1 MKLVFPVVVERGGG
15 RYGAYAPEMPGAFVA
30 APTAAEARRRLR
42 DHLAVSLRLFLDLDE
57 DERPQPDPEVAEALA
72 RAMDPN
78 LGHPVDPGVGV
89 VLVEVGPE
97 DAPPDAPSVPPEEA
111 AAAKKGP
118 SRPETFS
125 AVFVRAPDG
134 YSSEVPDLPGCL
146 SDADT
151 REAMQHNI
159 REAML
164 LHVQDEVDEGKPL
177 PERRRSPDEA
187 LAYYCAQEPAADPDD
202 PDTTIWAE
210 PVTVHARPPRPAAR
224 LLDAMWRRGMK
235 ERDDFER
242 DCAVWRPIAPGESW
256 SGTYA
261 AVTHPLD
268 DVFWGQAPDVD
279 RSLAAGWTRDELRR
293 NLQAAISE
301 RLLESIAAGG
311 TIPAPR
317 RTPELALAH
326 SLLRDAEHGGALSEF
341 DATVEM
347 IPVEIEAPRIACAS

>member
-15 RYGAYAPEMPGAFVA
+15 RYGAYAPEMPGSFVA
-30 APTAAEARRRLR
+30 APTAAEARRRAR
-42 DHLAVSLRLFLDLDE
+42 DEIAARLRLFLDLDD
-57 DERPQPDPEVAEALA
+57 DERPQPDPEVAQALV
-72 RAMDPN
+72 RAVDPN
-78 LGHPVDPGVGV
+78 LGHPVDPSVAV

-97 DAPPDAPSVPPEEA
+97 DAPPDAPSVPPAEA
-111 AAAKKGP
+111 AAAREGP

-146 SDADT
+146 SGAET
-151 REAMQHNI
+151 WEAMQHNI

-187 LAYYCAQEPAADPDD
+187 FAHYCAQELTADPDD
-202 PDTTIWAE
+202 PDKTVWAE
-210 PVTVHARPPRPAAR
+210 PVTIQVSPPRPAAR
-224 LLDAMWRRGMK
+224 LLEAMWRRGKK
-235 ERDDFER
+235 ERDDFKR
-242 DCAVWRPIAPGESW
+242 DCAVWTPIAPGESW

-279 RSLAAGWTRDELRR
+279 RSLSAGWTRDELRR

-317 RTPELALAH
+317 RTPELALARA
-326 SLLRDAEHGGALSEF
+326 LLRDAEHGGPLSEF
-341 DATVEM
+341 DGTVEM